1 MIYRSAQ
8 EGSLQGQ
15 KAIFNNHPLVG
26 YSDVKASMCDQ
37 SMLTGSLCILLSDQS
52 GRTLSFAVRLHI
64 ALGSSWAI
72 IYLHIGAYLAMD
84 HCAIKAKTTECQTL

>member
-1 MIYRSAQ
+1 MHSSFWYVI
-8 EGSLQGQ
+8 
-15 KAIFNNHPLVG
+15 I
-26 YSDVKASMCDQ
+26 
-37 SMLTGSLCILLSDQS
+37 ILLGLSIISFVCLIVNSTLLICAITDQS